1 MSAQELRQ
9 DIRTSLKLTASL
21 TQSIKTL
28 QLSSHELEEYIST
41 QILENPFLLAG
52 EIDDFKIKKELYDK
66 KASIKTFDSF
76 YSSVDHLESEVSLSE
91 HLLQQVSYVVN
102 DDKDKIIA
110 AYITDLLDENGY
122 LTTTIAEI
130 SSTLRVSENKI
141 AEVLEKLHTLG
152 PTGVYARN
160 LSECLKLQL
169 IDKNLY
175 NNTYKIILD
184 NLELVASRNMSKLSK
199 LCSTSDE
206 VINNCLENI
215 RKLEPKPG
223 RNFTSKNVLLKIPD
237 VFIFRDET
245 GEIAVSGN
253 SEAAPLVQ
261 VNQEYY
267 DKVKNEVKELDGKN
281 YVSEMIKT
289 AQNLI
294 KSVDMREKTII
305 LVARAIA
312 EEQKEFFK
320 RGIMYLKPLTL
331 SRIASITG
339 HDESTISRATSNKYA
354 ATPYGVLEMKYFF
367 SSGVKSKYSTIE
379 VSSHKVKEIIRALI
393 TEEDKKNPLSDE
405 KIAEALKQFNIIA
418 ARRTVAKYREA
429 INIET
434 AGQRKRAYAF

>member
-76 YSSVDHLESEVSLSE
+76 RSSVDNLESEVSLSE

-110 AYITDLLDENGY
+110 AYITDLLDDNGY

-130 SSTLRVSENKI
+130 SVTLRVSENKI
-141 AEVLEKLHTLG
+141 SEVLEKLHTLG

-169 IDKNLY
+169 LDKNLF
-175 NNTYKIILD
+175 NDTYKIILD
-184 NLELVASRNMSKLSK
+184 NLELVASRNIYKLSK
-199 LCSTSDE
+199 LCSASDK
-206 VINNCLENI
+206 VINSCLENI

-223 RNFTSKNVLLKIPD
+223 RNFTSKNILLKIPD
-237 VFIFRDET
+237 VFIFQGET
-245 GEIAVSGN
+245 GEILVSGN
-253 SEAAPLVQ
+253 SEAAPLVEL
-261 VNQEYY
+261 NQEYY
-267 DKVKNEVKELDGKN
+267 DKVKNEVKEIEGKN

-294 KSVDMREKTII
+294 KSVEMREKTII
-305 LVARAIA
+305 LVARAMA

-393 TEEDKKNPLSDE
+393 TEEDKKKPLSDE